1 MSTALVPAEAG
12 PGAVAAPPH
21 GIWRWVAAVSAA
33 VAGGLHVAAAVEH
46 LGTPLAV
53 AFFLVVALL
62 QLGLGAWVAVS
73 TWAEVGPDVR
83 LLTLA
88 LAGTVALVGL
98 YLVAHTTD
106 LLAAFHVDHASGAGH
121 HGTTGAPQG
130 HSTET
135 SGPVALGTEPVAA
148 RESVGLLGIAAVTLE
163 MASVLAFVALLPG
176 RWRNHAANALLVLGG
191 VAWVLWLIGALV

>member
-1 MSTALVPAEAG
+1 MSTETAMSTALVPAEAG
-12 PGAVAAPPH
+12 ARDVAAPPH

-33 VAGGLHVAAAVEH
+33 VAGGLHIAAAVEH

-106 LLAAFHVDHASGAGH
+106 LLAAFHVDRASGAGH
-121 HGTTGAPQG
+121 HGTTRAPQG

-135 SGPVALGTEPVAA
+135 SGPVALGTEPVAG

-176 RWRNHAANALLVLGG
+176 RWRDHAANAL
-191 VAWVLWLIGALV
+191 